1 MIALPQNPLPDLLG
15 RLLREPLVLLL
26 LVSWV
31 LGGLGKILQAKKKRD
46 EVARRRR
53 EAHGDLGS
61 QPEIEESRQP
71 RRRTP
76 EEVAAEM
83 RRVLGMDPAPAARPA
98 QPAPRQK
105 PQPKPLV
112 KPQQRLEFAGREAA
126 EGDRGPQP
134 MRVSQLGRVDIH
146 VDPHVGEN
154 VQRRAAPTSGG
165 VASHE
170 LGTLGGRQHRRAAA
184 TAQRA
189 RGLVDLSDLSRA
201 FVLREILDEPRALR
215 GWDR

>member
-31 LGGLGKILQAKKKRD
+31 LGGLGKIVQAKKKRD
-46 EVARRRR
+46 EVAGRRGRSSDDVGA
-53 EAHGDLGS
+53 EPGADG
-61 QPEIEESRQP
+61 RQP

-83 RRVLGMDPAPAARPA
+83 RRVLGMDPAPSPRPA
-98 QPAPRQK
+98 QPAPQA
-105 PQPKPLV
+105 
-112 KPQQRLEFAGREAA
+112 KPQQRPQLRPQQRPEFAGREAA
-126 EGDRGPQP
+126 EGDRVPQP

>member
-1 MIALPQNPLPDLLG
+1 MIALPQNPLPDLIG
-15 RLLREPLVLLL
+15 RLLREPLVWLL

-31 LGGLGKILQAKKKRD
+31 LGGLGKIVQAKKKRD
-46 EVARRRR
+46 EIANRRRD
-53 EAHGDLGS
+53 AKGDFGAR
-61 QPEIEESRQP
+61 PEIAEPQPP

-83 RRVLGMDPAPAARPA
+83 RRVLGMEPSPSPNSPKPSQQARPM
-98 QPAPRQK
+98 
-105 PQPKPLV
+105 PQP
-112 KPQQRLEFAGREAA
+112 RAEFAGREAA

-170 LGTLGGRQHRRAAA
+170 LGTLGGRQHQRAAA
-184 TAQRA
+184 ASQRA

>member
-46 EVARRRR
+46 EYARRRR
-53 EAHGDLGS
+53 EAAGTFGS
-61 QPEIEESRQP
+61 QPEIDEPQRP

-76 EEVAAEM
+76 EEVAADM
-83 RRVLGMDPAPAARPA
+83 RRMLGMDPAPALRPA
-98 QPAPRQK
+98 QPKPQARPETEPRQ
-105 PQPKPLV
+105 
-112 KPQQRLEFAGREAA
+112 REAA

-134 MRVSQLGRVDIH
+134 VRLSQLGRVDIH
-146 VDPHVGEN
+146 VDPHVGEK

-170 LGTLGGRQHRRAAA
+170 LGTLGGRQHQRAAV